1 MCACSMTFWFLHS
14 ATLYF
19 RCNWIAYNLRKDA
32 LWYLNYAEIVRVL
45 NEQTLQHIL
54 TSDLNSPLSI
64 HVYQNANLT
73 PRPNGQNCT
82 ESIVSYSHR
91 RLKHLK
97 PIPNIE
103 IWPESLEVMLEFW
116 YIEHGLSLGYSG
128 YHWHAPSKGFFLSVE
143 TWIVL
148 DVNQLFPWF
157 SYAPWQ
163 RGFPC
168 RWMKGEDLQE

>member
-1 MCACSMTFWFLHS
+1 MIFKLCRNCRA
-14 ATLYF
+14 
-19 RCNWIAYNLRKDA
+19 
-32 LWYLNYAEIVRVL
+32 L

-73 PRPNGQNCT
+73 PRLNWQNCT

-103 IWPESLEVMLEFW
+103 IWSGSLEVMLEFW
-116 YIEHGLSLGYSG
+116 YIEHGLPLGSSG
-128 YHWHAPSKGFFLSVE
+128 YHWHAPSKGFFSVCWNLSFLGRQSTVSMVFLRALTE
-143 TWIVL
+143 RVPLSLNEGRRLTRIILNDDFELRACIEKAYV
-148 DVNQLFPWF
+148 VATY
-157 SYAPWQ
+157 SV
-163 RGFPC
+163 
-168 RWMKGEDLQE
+168 